1 MSTGWML
8 VLLALSTV
16 IVLVF
21 ISWRRGAGT
30 DELGTVSAGWI
41 ADHRATESHHYADR

>member
-8 VLLALSTV
+8 VLVALS
-16 IVLVF
+16 IAIALVF
-21 ISWRRGAGT
+21 ISWRRRADT

-41 ADHRATESHHYADR
+41 ADYRATESHYAER